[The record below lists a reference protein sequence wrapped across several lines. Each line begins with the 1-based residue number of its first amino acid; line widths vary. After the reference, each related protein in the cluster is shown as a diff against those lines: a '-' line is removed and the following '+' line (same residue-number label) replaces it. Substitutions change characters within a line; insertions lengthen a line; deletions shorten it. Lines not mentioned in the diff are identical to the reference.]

1 MAMPQKD
8 DYIEQI
14 HRLEGLIAVAEQ
26 QKDWAELERLRERL
40 YALVK
45 QMA

>member
-14 HRLEGLIAVAEQ
+14 HRLEGLMAVAEQ
-26 QKDWAELERLRERL
+26 QQNWVELERLRERL

-45 QMA
+45 HIA